1 MTCQGTLAALAACL
15 LSGCSL
21 FRVSFE
27 QDKPPESKT
36 EVTLS
41 VPFFP
46 DSTDQCGPS
55 ALASVLGY
63 WGKPAEPRVLRQE
76 IYQAH
81 LKGSLA
87 VDLLLAAGSRGLSAE
102 LVNGSLA
109 KIREELDSG
118 RPLIAFVNAGYGFY
132 PAGHYLVITGYDDRR
147 QRLLV
152 HSGMKRNQEIPYGK
166 FERQWRKT
174 ERWALLIQPLRQ

>member
-1 MTCQGTLAALAACL
+1 MTCRGTLAVLAACL
-15 LSGCSL
+15 LSGCSPL
-21 FRVSFE
+21 RVSLE
-27 QDKPPESKT
+27 PEKPT
-36 EVTLS
+36 GDREVALN

-46 DSTDQCGPS
+46 DNTDQCGPS

-63 WGKPAEPRVLRQE
+63 WGKPAEPELLRQE
-76 IYQAH
+76 IYQAR

-87 VDLLLAAGSRGLSAE
+87 LDLLLAAGSRGLSAE

-118 RPLIAFVNAGYGFY
+118 RPLIAFVNAGYSFY

-147 QRLLV
+147 QRLTV
-152 HSGMKRNQEIPYGK
+152 HSGMKRNQRLPYGK